1 MCSDMELFIN
11 LIYMTK
17 TMKNLQ
23 DTNFDKYLECIKQTQ
38 DWEKFKDVSDITKLN
53 NNYINKAIKE
63 IINNKEY
70 TKIIKDTTKMDWKK
84 IEKTLENCKIL

>member
-11 LIYMTK
+11 LIYMTE

-23 DTNFDKYLECIKQTQ
+23 DTNFDKYLECIKKTQ
-38 DWEKFKDVSDITKLN
+38 DWERFKDVLDIIKLD

-63 IINNKEY
+63 IINNKEHI
-70 TKIIKDTTKMDWKK
+70 KVIKDKIKIDWKK
-84 IEKTLENCKIL
+84 IKKTLEKCKIL

>member
-1 MCSDMELFIN
+1 MYKVN
-11 LIYMTK
+11 TY
-17 TMKNLQ
+17 
-23 DTNFDKYLECIKQTQ
+23 
-38 DWEKFKDVSDITKLN
+38 WENFKDVSDSIKLN

-84 IEKTLENCKIL
+84 IKKTLEKCKIL